1 MLKNINDY
9 LQRKGLTK
17 IDERE
22 YEELV
27 RHVRHNNKV
36 DAIKALRV
44 FSKCVDERCLKCP
57 IPHDEY
63 ENDFYEFLLNH
74 GKTVQSCLQ
83 RKERMMEDL
92 PLYEVIECEVIEVN
106 YGS

>member
-27 RHVRHNNKV
+27 RHVRHNNKI

-44 FSKCVDERCLKCP
+44 FSKCVDERYIQLP
-57 IPHDEY
+57 DLY
-63 ENDFYEFLLNH
+63 DGYTNDFYEFLLDH
-74 GKTVQSCLQ
+74 GKTF
-83 RKERMMEDL
+83 
-92 PLYEVIECEVIEVN
+92 YEGPDSRSLGLKDAKGVVDIMFAN
-106 YGS
+106 LDAL

>member
-1 MLKNINDY
+1 MLKHINDY
-9 LQRKGLTK
+9 LQHKGLTK
-17 IDERE
+17 IDQRE

-27 RHVRHNNKV
+27 CHVRHNNKV

-57 IPHDEY
+57 IPYDGY

-74 GKTVQSCLQ
+74 GKTF
-83 RKERMMEDL
+83 
-92 PLYEVIECEVIEVN
+92 YEGPDSRSLGLKDAKGVVDVMFAN
-106 YGS
+106 LDAL

>member
-1 MLKNINDY
+1 MLNRINDY
-9 LQRKGLTK
+9 LQHKGLTK

-27 RHVRHNNKV
+27 CHVRHNNKV

-44 FSKCVDERCLKCP
+44 FSKCVDERFLKCP
-57 IPHDEY
+57 IPYAEY

-74 GKTVQSCLQ
+74 GKTF
-83 RKERMMEDL
+83 
-92 PLYEVIECEVIEVN
+92 YEGPDSRSLGLKDAKGVVDIMFAN
-106 YGS
+106 LDAL

>member
-1 MLKNINDY
+1 MLKSINDY
-9 LQRKGLTK
+9 LQCKGLTK

-27 RHVRHNNKV
+27 CHVRHNNKV

-57 IPHDEY
+57 IPYDEY

-74 GKTVQSCLQ
+74 GNTF
-83 RKERMMEDL
+83 
-92 PLYEVIECEVIEVN
+92 YEGPDSRSLGLKDAKGVVDVMFAN
-106 YGS
+106 LDAL

>member
-1 MLKNINDY
+1 MLKSINDY
-9 LQRKGLTK
+9 LQCKGLTK

-57 IPHDEY
+57 LPYDEY

-74 GKTVQSCLQ
+74 GKTF
-83 RKERMMEDL
+83 
-92 PLYEVIECEVIEVN
+92 YEGPDSRTLGLKDAKGVVDVMLAN
-106 YGS
+106 LDAL

>member
-44 FSKCVDERCLKCP
+44 FSKCVDERYIQFPDLY
-57 IPHDEY
+57 DDY
-63 ENDFYEFLLNH
+63 TNDFYEYLCNEGLL
-74 GKTVQSCLQ
+74 C
-83 RKERMMEDL
+83 
-92 PLYEVIECEVIEVN
+92 YEGPDSRSLGLKDAKGVVDVMFAN
-106 YGS
+106 LDAL

>member
-1 MLKNINDY
+1 MQNRINAY
-9 LQRKGLTK
+9 LESKGLVRLC
-17 IDERE
+17 DRE

-27 RHVRHNNKV
+27 CHVRHNNKV

-74 GKTVQSCLQ
+74 GKTF
-83 RKERMMEDL
+83 
-92 PLYEVIECEVIEVN
+92 YEGPDSRSLGLKDAKGVVDVMFAN
-106 YGS
+106 LDAL

>member
-36 DAIKALRV
+36 DAIKALRT
-44 FSKCVDERCLKCP
+44 FSECVDERCLKCP
-57 IPHDEY
+57 TPYDEY
-63 ENDFYEFLLNH
+63 KNDFYEFLLDH
-74 GKTVQSCLQ
+74 GKTF
-83 RKERMMEDL
+83 
-92 PLYEVIECEVIEVN
+92 YEGPDSRSLGLKDAKGVVDVMFDN
-106 YGS
+106 LDAL

>member
-1 MLKNINDY
+1 MLNRINDY
-9 LQRKGLTK
+9 LESKGLVGL
-17 IDERE
+17 DQRE

-27 RHVRHNNKV
+27 CHVRHGNKV
-36 DAIKALRV
+36 DAIKALRT

-74 GKTVQSCLQ
+74 GKTF
-83 RKERMMEDL
+83 
-92 PLYEVIECEVIEVN
+92 YEGPDSRSLGLKDAKGVVDVMFAN
-106 YGS
+106 LDAL

>member
-9 LQRKGLTK
+9 LESKGLVGL
-17 IDERE
+17 DQRE

-27 RHVRHNNKV
+27 CHVRHNNKV

-57 IPHDEY
+57 IPYDAY

-74 GKTVQSCLQ
+74 GKTF
-83 RKERMMEDL
+83 
-92 PLYEVIECEVIEVN
+92 YEGPDSRSLGLKDAKGVVDVMFAN
-106 YGS
+106 LDAL

>member
-9 LQRKGLTK
+9 LQHKGLTK

-27 RHVRHNNKV
+27 CHVRHNNKV

-44 FSKCVDERCLKCP
+44 FSKCVDERCLKWP
-57 IPHDEY
+57 GLYDEC
-63 ENDFYEFLLNH
+63 ENDFYEFLLDH
-74 GKTVQSCLQ
+74 GKTFYEGPDSHSLCL
-83 RKERMMEDL
+83 KDAKGVVDVMFANLDAL
-92 PLYEVIECEVIEVN
+92 
-106 YGS
+106 

>member
-27 RHVRHNNKV
+27 CHVRHNNKV

-44 FSKCVDERCLKCP
+44 FSKRVDERYIQCP
-57 IPHDEY
+57 ITYDEY
-63 ENDFYEFLLNH
+63 ENDFYAFLLDQ
-74 GKTVQSCLQ
+74 GKTC
-83 RKERMMEDL
+83 
-92 PLYEVIECEVIEVN
+92 YEGPDSRSLGLKDAKGVVDVMFAN
-106 YGS
+106 LDAL